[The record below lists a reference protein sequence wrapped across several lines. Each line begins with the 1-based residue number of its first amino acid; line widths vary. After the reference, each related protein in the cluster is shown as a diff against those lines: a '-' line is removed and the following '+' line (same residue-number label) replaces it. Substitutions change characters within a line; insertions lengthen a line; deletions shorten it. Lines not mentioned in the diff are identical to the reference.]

1 MGSVI
6 DLTILSREPVSDED
20 QKKIEDIFRESKC
33 PHESLSKT
41 FERYS
46 GMLGDIIIFDGVQL
60 ADIKDNPPD

>member
-1 MGSVI
+1 MI

-20 QKKIEDIFRESKC
+20 QRKVEDIFRESKC

>member
-1 MGSVI
+1 M
-6 DLTILSREPVSDED
+6 TILSREPVSDED

-46 GMLGDIIIFDGVQL
+46 GMIGNVIIFDNVEL
-60 ADIKDNPPD
+60 AELKDDLPK

>member
-1 MGSVI
+1 M
-6 DLTILSREPVSDED
+6 TILSREPVSAED

-46 GMLGDIIIFDGVQL
+46 GMIGSVIIFDNVEL
-60 ADIKDNPPD
+60 AELKDDLPD

>member
-1 MGSVI
+1 M
-6 DLTILSREPVSDED
+6 TILSREPVSAED

-46 GMLGDIIIFDGVQL
+46 GMIGSVVIFDGVQL
-60 ADIKDNPPD
+60 AELKEDLPK

>member
-1 MGSVI
+1 M
-6 DLTILSREPVSDED
+6 TILSREPVSDED